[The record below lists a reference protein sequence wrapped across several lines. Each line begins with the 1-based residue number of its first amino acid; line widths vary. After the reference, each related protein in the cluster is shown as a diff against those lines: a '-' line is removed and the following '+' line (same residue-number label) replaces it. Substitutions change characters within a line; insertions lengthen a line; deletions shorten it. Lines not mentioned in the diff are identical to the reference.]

1 MSIKTTD
8 LCDENEDEVQIAEP
22 VFKDLGGLKAFGGEI
37 VTVKVHE
44 DNVLV
49 RGILETEGAGRVLV
63 VEGGGSTACA
73 LIGDQ
78 VAQIACDN
86 GWAGIVVN
94 GYIRDSVEVASIG
107 VGLKALGVLPKRSK
121 KEGKGVQGVIVC
133 FAGLVFS
140 PGMYLYADEDGV
152 LIADRDLLNP

>member
-1 MSIKTTD
+1 MSFKTTD
-8 LCDENEDEVQIAEP
+8 LCDEYEDEVQIAEP
-22 VFKDLGGLKAFGGEI
+22 VFRDLGGVRAFGGEI

-49 RGILETEGAGRVLV
+49 RGILETKGEGRVLV
-63 VEGGGSTACA
+63 VDGGGSNACA

-94 GYIRDSVEVASIG
+94 GYIRDSADVAKIG
-107 VGLKALGVLPKRSK
+107 VGLKALGVLPKRSR
-121 KEGKGVQGVIVC
+121 KEGKGVQDVIVF

-140 PGMYLYADEDGV
+140 PGMYLYADEDGI
-152 LIADRDLLNP
+152 LIVNRDLLNA